1 MLDFGQT
8 WIGRIGTISPNTD
21 EIVVDTAK
29 LLRYLLLFD
38 EVIVQSIRLREFS
51 VLASVFGSQ
60 GLTALLRSGGIRV
73 LCDAVTIGQTGQSDI
88 GGRTNPLPL
97 GSYSFR
103 WVREADRKTYLH
115 ECFQNVKSSRGLTY
129 KESKRLKHE
138 LAARLVEPVDTV
150 PKEMEEQL
158 LADLRSSVPHLSTAL
173 SVELRRNHGISARP
187 SELRLN
193 VHEVC
198 ERDFHVESNLRH
210 LTSLDELARHRA
222 IERALLAVGGL
233 NQRLAEMNGYNAL
246 TDFWYQDLPVLGSKF
261 RYLRELGP
269 ERHDRALATVLALPG
284 LPDLTEALS
293 RGQVDIERFLEIRQ
307 SADGEEFRRW
317 FRNQG
322 PDGVAALRD
331 QWGRLRSRLGAWVA
345 TPAGKCLRFLVSSG
359 VGVIPGAGIAASA
372 IDGFLLERWLPRS
385 QPLSFLLHSYK
396 SIFRGPSGP
405 G

>member
-1 MLDFGQT
+1 MFRRRDRVPSCRQSGKGRRTGRTRAGQGIAEYDAGTGLVPSTGAKRRSEPAPTTRPVATASVGTSSLGGTGRPEDSVLDFGKT
-8 WIGRIGTISPNTD
+8 WIGRIGTISPDAD

-38 EVIVQSIRLREFS
+38 EVIVQSTRLREFN
-51 VLASVFGSQ
+51 VLASVFGAQ

-88 GGRTNPLPL
+88 GGRINPLPL

-103 WVREADRKTYLH
+103 WLREADRKTYLH
-115 ECFQNVKSSRGLTY
+115 GCFENVKSGRGLTY

-138 LAARLVEPVDTV
+138 IATRLVEPEDTV
-150 PKEMEEQL
+150 PMEMEEQL

-198 ERDFHVESNLRH
+198 ERDFRVESNLPH
-210 LTSLDELARHRA
+210 LTSLDEITRHKA

-246 TDFWYQDLPVLGSKF
+246 TDFWYRDLPVLGSKF
-261 RYLRELGP
+261 RYFRELGP
-269 ERHDRALATVLALPG
+269 ERQDRALATVLARI
-284 LPDLTEALS
+284 S
-293 RGQVDIERFLEIRQ
+293 H
-307 SADGEEFRRW
+307 
-317 FRNQG
+317 QG
-322 PDGVAALRD
+322 G
-331 QWGRLRSRLGAWVA
+331 
-345 TPAGKCLRFLVSSG
+345 
-359 VGVIPGAGIAASA
+359 
-372 IDGFLLERWLPRS
+372 
-385 QPLSFLLHSYK
+385 
-396 SIFRGPSGP
+396 
-405 G
+405 